1 MYSLVFYI
9 YVSIILMD
17 MVTIFSRNDRA
28 HGMKI
33 MVGFPHILVSADNCQ
48 AEEVLIPL
56 NV

>member
-1 MYSLVFYI
+1 
-9 YVSIILMD
+9 MD